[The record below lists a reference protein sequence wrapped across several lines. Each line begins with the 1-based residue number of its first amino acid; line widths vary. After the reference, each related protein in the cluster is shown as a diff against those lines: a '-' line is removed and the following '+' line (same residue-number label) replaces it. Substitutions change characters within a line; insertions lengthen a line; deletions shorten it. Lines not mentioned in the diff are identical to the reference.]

1 MKSDIKYDRT
11 DEFIEKA
18 IRKVNEGDRDAAI
31 SIYEKIIKKKPN
43 HLDANFLLGTLYAEK
58 SSLERAKTLL
68 ERAAKIEPSSPFIQ
82 NNLGN
87 VYRLSSQFH
96 KAISCFKQAV
106 EYKRDFVEAHMNL
119 GMTYKVIG
127 DPDRAVKHYKI
138 AKKLNPSLDTPE
150 IHTASILEQKGDYKK
165 AYKKLDKLI
174 KKGDRSVAIIQAFS
188 SVILHGDFR
197 EKEVKRALG
206 LLENIT
212 KDDKELEKIP
222 LNERANLFMTL
233 GTLLDNVGSYSA
245 AFNAFKTGNDLH
257 PTRYDDNIIRNQ
269 VDRLKKIFS
278 SDLAKNMPL
287 YEGHG
292 NNLIFIIGMPR
303 SGSTLIEQILAS
315 HNNVEAMGETG
326 YVAATITK
334 KSKALKIDPE
344 EDFKEILKEKELS
357 KIHSYFYEKTKHND
371 EKNNI
376 LLTDKTLNNYLYLG
390 YIAQLFPEAKVIN
403 CLRDPLDTGLSCYF
417 HSFTGQWDVTNDL
430 ESIGIYYRHYES
442 LMEHWFNC
450 LPLKMIKINYE
461 DVIENP
467 KKMTKKILDFCE
479 LKWSRKCLKFYKN
492 KRFVSTA
499 SYYQVRKPIYSSS
512 IKRHEKY
519 IEFLSPLQK
528 GLDSG

>member
-18 IRKVNEGDRDAAI
+18 IRKVNEGDHGAAI

-43 HLDANFLLGTLYAEK
+43 HLDANFLLGTLYAERGT
-58 SSLERAKTLL
+58 LERAKTLL
-68 ERAAKIEPSSPFIQ
+68 KRVTEIEPSSPFAQ

-87 VYRLSSQFH
+87 VYRQCSQFD
-96 KAISCFKQAV
+96 KAISCFKQALA
-106 EYKRDFVEAHMNL
+106 YKGDFVEAHLNL
-119 GMTYKVIG
+119 GMTYTVIG
-127 DPDRAVKHYKI
+127 DPDSAVKHYKI
-138 AKKLNPSLDTPE
+138 AKKINPSIDTPE
-150 IHTASILEQKGDYKK
+150 IKIASILEQKGDYKK
-165 AYKKLDKLI
+165 AYKKLDNLI
-174 KKGDRSVAIIQAFS
+174 QKGDRSIDIIQAFS
-188 SVILHGDFR
+188 TVVLHGDFR
-197 EKEVKRALG
+197 EKEVKRAIRF
-206 LLENIT
+206 LENIT
-212 KDDKELEKIP
+212 KDDKKLEKVP
-222 LNERANLFMTL
+222 LNEQVNLFITL
-233 GTLLDNVGSYSA
+233 GTLLDNVGCYSA

-257 PTRYDDNIIRNQ
+257 PTRYDENIIRNQ
-269 VDRLKKIFS
+269 VDRLKKIYS
-278 SDLAKNMPL
+278 SDSVKNMPL

-315 HNNVEAMGETG
+315 HDNVEAMGETG
-326 YVAATITK
+326 YVATAITK

-344 EDFKEILKEKELS
+344 EDFKEKLKEKELS
-357 KIHSYFYEKTKHND
+357 KIHSYFHEITKHD
-371 EKNNI
+371 EKGSV
-376 LLTDKTLNNYLYLG
+376 LLTEKTLNNYLYLG
-390 YIAQLFPEAKVIN
+390 YIAQLFPEAKIIN

-417 HSFTGQWDVTNDL
+417 HSFTGRWDVTNDL
-430 ESIGIYYRHYES
+430 ESLGIYYRQYER

-461 DVIENP
+461 DIIENP
-467 KKMTKKILDFCE
+467 KKMTKEILDFCE

-499 SYYQVRKPIYSSS
+499 SYHQVRKPIYSSS